1 MQAASAPEIT
11 SKSSFTTALSPVQL
25 QLHCKV
31 VRRNGQ
37 VTDFDGSKIQIAM
50 AKAFLDVEGSQ
61 ASGSARIHDTV
72 RKLTEQVIEALLRR
86 TPDGGM
92 VHIEDIQDQVEL
104 ALMRA
109 GEHKVARSY
118 VLYRAERARLRAEKE
133 SKSKKKGKKS
143 AFYCTRPSL
152 LGLG

>member
-11 SKSSFTTALSPVQL
+11 SKNSFTTALSPVQL

-92 VHIEDIQDQVEL
+92 VHIEDIQD
-104 ALMRA
+104 
-109 GEHKVARSY
+109 
-118 VLYRAERARLRAEKE
+118 
-133 SKSKKKGKKS
+133 
-143 AFYCTRPSL
+143 
-152 LGLG
+152 